1 LEAANRDLLQA
12 NQSCAKEAEGDGHAA
27 SQDFEIWKDHAYEEF
42 TKHNGMLENE
52 LQSLRASHAK
62 ALVDLNSK
70 WAQKMKAVEM
80 LLSQKNENLQT
91 ALESSQAR
99 LGAATDAAACQ
110 MDAWALERDALDRGW
125 QQDRLA
131 LIASFDD
138 QKKEM
143 VGMWEVSQAKLI
155 KHLEDENAR
164 LRDGW
169 AEDRTEVTEVTG
181 ELKSVTESLQ
191 RTLENFGDTI
201 GLRSKGDAY

>member
-1 LEAANRDLLQA
+1 
-12 NQSCAKEAEGDGHAA
+12 
-27 SQDFEIWKDHAYEEF
+27 
-42 TKHNGMLENE
+42 
-52 LQSLRASHAK
+52 
-62 ALVDLNSK
+62 
-70 WAQKMKAVEM
+70 
-80 LLSQKNENLQT
+80 
-91 ALESSQAR
+91 
-99 LGAATDAAACQ
+99 